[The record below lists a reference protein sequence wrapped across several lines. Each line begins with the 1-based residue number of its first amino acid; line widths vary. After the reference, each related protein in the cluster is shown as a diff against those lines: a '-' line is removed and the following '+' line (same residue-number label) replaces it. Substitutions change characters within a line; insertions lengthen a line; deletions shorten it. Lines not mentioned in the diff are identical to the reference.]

1 MAAKEETKYVQLGG
15 DTDRRH
21 PLAPGASGVEAAKRC
36 ADQWSTIVSEMSV
49 QLEHFV
55 DIDPSP
61 TGGNKATSSGNV
73 EYDTILEA
81 ARGVQHVVH
90 TNGSSKL
97 HYGDLEDVVSNCDL
111 VLQQTPPV
119 AIALQIRRLLVIIAR
134 PVSPTRP
141 PFLCDRCCDRIR
153 PLAHAWPL
161 A

>member
-1 MAAKEETKYVQLGG
+1 MAAKEETKHVQLGG

-21 PLAPGASGVEAAKRC
+21 PLAPGASGVEAAKRR

-119 AIALQIRRLLVIIAR
+119 AIAEQIRRLLVIIAR

-141 PFLCDRCCDRIR
+141 PFLCDRIR